1 MELTKH
7 PPCGII
13 AAAERRTNELNDRY
27 RNEIQEQ
34 PGTVGDQAE
43 RRAARPAAGQLR
55 LLLKTM
61 RPKQWTK
68 NIFVWA
74 ALIFDVKLFD
84 RGPFLRTLATFILF
98 CLISGA
104 VYIINDLV
112 DIEKDRRHPRK
123 RNRPL
128 ASGALS
134 PRFAAIGAGIIVA
147 GSLPAALAVDRR
159 LATRHRLVTLILYG
173 YLALMIAYSF
183 WLKNIVIVDVLT
195 IAAGFVLRVAAGV
208 VAVNAI
214 RFSPWMYV
222 CMVLLALFLAL
233 GKRRQEIVL
242 LDGNSGDTRK
252 YLSEYNL
259 RFLDEMLALVSSTT
273 VMAYSFYTFSA
284 PNLPPHHLMML
295 TIPFVLYALFRY
307 LYLIHVKG
315 ETDPPDVVV
324 LKDRPLQIDL
334 LLFGLVVFVSL
345 CGAERRVK
353 PCIGISAVPG
363 LSDQDL
369 GFVRAGFEAPAGF
382 SGH

>member
-1 MELTKH
+1 MSQTTEVETK
-7 PPCGII
+7 
-13 AAAERRTNELNDRY
+13 A
-27 RNEIQEQ
+27 QEQ
-34 PGTVGDQAE
+34 TGAAGDQL
-43 RRAARPAAGQLR
+43 ARPAARSASGQLK

-68 NIFVWA
+68 NVFVWA

-112 DIEKDRRHPRK
+112 DIEKDRQHPRK
-123 RNRPL
+123 RKRPL

-134 PRFAAIGAGIIVA
+134 PRFAVIAAGIIVA
-147 GSLPAALAVDRR
+147 GALPAALAVDRAAGHTAPT
-159 LATRHRLVTLILYG
+159 LTLILYG

-222 CMVLLALFLAL
+222 CTVLLALFLAL

-242 LDGNSGDTRK
+242 LEGNAGDTRK
-252 YLSEYNL
+252 ILSEYNL

-273 VMAYSFYTFSA
+273 VMAYSFLHLLRAQPAAQSPHDA
-284 PNLPPHHLMML
+284 DHPVRAVRAVPLSLP
-295 TIPFVLYALFRY
+295 
-307 LYLIHVKG
+307 
-315 ETDPPDVVV
+315 DPRQGG
-324 LKDRPLQIDL
+324 DRPT
-334 LLFGLVVFVSL
+334 GRG
-345 CGAERRVK
+345 GAEGSPVADRPAIIRADRVRRLLRGAAHRVK
-353 PCIGISAVPG
+353 RHHQPEPSLP
-363 LSDQDL
+363 
-369 GFVRAGFEAPAGF
+369 
-382 SGH
+382 

>member
-1 MELTKH
+1 MSQTTEVETAAE
-7 PPCGII
+7 GATGAVNEQSER
-13 AAAERRTNELNDRY
+13 AAAK
-27 RNEIQEQ
+27 
-34 PGTVGDQAE
+34 
-43 RRAARPAAGQLR
+43 PAPGQLK

-68 NIFVWA
+68 NVFVWA
-74 ALIFDVKLFD
+74 ALVFDVKLFD
-84 RGPFLRTLATFILF
+84 PGPFLRTLATFLLF

-112 DIEKDRRHPRK
+112 DIEKDRRHPTK

-128 ASGALS
+128 ASGALN
-134 PRFAAIGAGIIVA
+134 PRFAAIAAGIIVA
-147 GSLPAALAVDRR
+147 CSLPVALAVDR
-159 LATRHRLVTLILYG
+159 AAGHRAPLLTLILYG
-173 YLALMIAYSF
+173 YLVLMIAYSF

-208 VAVNAI
+208 VAVNAV

-242 LDGNSGDTRK
+242 LEGNSGNTRK
-252 YLSEYNL
+252 ILEEYNL

-284 PNLPPHHLMML
+284 PNLPPNHSMML
-295 TIPFVLYALFRY
+295 TIPFVLYGLFRY

-315 ETDPPDVVV
+315 ETDPPDVVA
-324 LKDRPLQIDL
+324 LKDRPLQVDL
-334 LLFGLVVFVSL
+334 LLFALVVF
-345 CGAERRVK
+345 
-353 PCIGISAVPG
+353 AVFYVVPRI
-363 LSDQDL
+363 
-369 GFVRAGFEAPAGF
+369 V
-382 SGH
+382 

>member
-1 MELTKH
+1 MSTTPEVEALAEEQVGAVSDQTKR
-7 PPCGII
+7 P
-13 AAAERRTNELNDRY
+13 
-27 RNEIQEQ
+27 
-34 PGTVGDQAE
+34 
-43 RRAARPAAGQLR
+43 RATTMPGQLR
-55 LLLKTM
+55 LLFKTM

-68 NIFVWA
+68 NVFVWA

-98 CLISGA
+98 CLISSA

-112 DIEKDRRHPRK
+112 DIDKDRRHPSK

-134 PRFAAIGAGIIVA
+134 PRFAAVGAAIIVV
-147 GSLPAALAVDRR
+147 GSLPMALWVDR
-159 LATRHRLVTLILYG
+159 AARHSAPLVTLILYG

-242 LDGNSGDTRK
+242 LDGNSGNTRK
-252 YLSEYNL
+252 ILEEYNL

-273 VMAYSFYTFSA
+273 VMAYSLYTFSA
-284 PNLPPHHLMML
+284 PNLPPNHTMML

-334 LLFGLVVFVSL
+334 LLFGLIVFVVFYV
-345 CGAERRVK
+345 
-353 PCIGISAVPG
+353 VPRI
-363 LSDQDL
+363 L
-369 GFVRAGFEAPAGF
+369 
-382 SGH
+382 